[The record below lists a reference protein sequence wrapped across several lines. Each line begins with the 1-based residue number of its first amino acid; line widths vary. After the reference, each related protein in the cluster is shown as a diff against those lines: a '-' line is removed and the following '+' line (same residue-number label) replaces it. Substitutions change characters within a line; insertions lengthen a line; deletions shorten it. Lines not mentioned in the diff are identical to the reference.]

1 VGLHRST
8 WSLRRTGVAA
18 ASLALLV
25 SATATGASPSLA
37 LAGSAHKAGA
47 AEEACYEPADAHTS
61 AKARPGV
68 KRTDPNHLTAAEVDL
83 RERAMTAA
91 LRARDQRRV
100 PNVSALATV
109 TVPVVAHVIMENT
122 TRAGGNIPD
131 SMVRSQIDVLNRA
144 YAGGTGGAAT
154 AFAFSLTKINR
165 VTRPAW
171 TPIVAESSAEVQMK
185 STLREGDMGTLN
197 LYISDLVDY
206 LGWGTFPQ
214 STFDSYDGVVLLNE
228 SLPGG
233 TATPYNLGDTGTH
246 EVGHWLNLYHTFQGG
261 CGATG
266 DRVSDTPAERSAAF
280 GCPTGRNT
288 CPATGADPITNFMD
302 YTDDSCMFQFT
313 AGQASRML
321 AAWNAFR
328 A

>member
-1 VGLHRST
+1 M
-8 WSLRRTGVAA
+8 AA

-25 SATATGASPSLA
+25 SATATGATSSSA
-37 LAGSAHKAGA
+37 LAGPAHQAGV
-47 AEEACYEPADAHTS
+47 AEEACYEPADAHTD
-61 AKARPGV
+61 ARVRPGT
-68 KRTDPNHLTAAEVDL
+68 KRSDPHHLTAAQVEQ
-83 RERAMTAA
+83 RERAFQAA
-91 LRARDQRRV
+91 ARARALGRA
-100 PNVSALATV
+100 PTVSALATV
-109 TVPVVAHVIMENT
+109 TILVVAHVIMENS

-131 SMVRSQIDVLNRA
+131 SMVRSQITVLNTA

-171 TPIVAESSAEVQMK
+171 TPIVAESAAEEQMK
-185 STLREGDMGTLN
+185 AQLREGDMGTLN
-197 LYISDLVDY
+197 LYISDVVDY
-206 LGWGTFPQ
+206 LGWATFPQ
-214 STFDSYDGVVLLNE
+214 STLDSYDGVVVLNE

-261 CGATG
+261 CGAQG
-266 DRVSDTPAERSAAF
+266 DRVSDTPAERSPAF
-280 GCPTGRNT
+280 GCPRGRNT
-288 CPATGADPITNFMD
+288 CPATGVDPITNFMD

-313 AGQASRML
+313 SGQASRML
-321 AAWNAFR
+321 SAWNTFR